1 MAKEWGSLRMKDP
14 YKNTRDPTAIS
25 KPQIFASRVIPLR
38 FALAGFEFIDM
49 LPLITALP
57 QEGADIELILKK
69 RNRMLIEIMKEIHGL
84 DL

>member
-1 MAKEWGSLRMKDP
+1 MSDP
-14 YKNTRDPTAIS
+14 YKSDRAPTAIQ
-25 KPQIFASRVIPLR
+25 KPQIFASRVIPFR

-69 RNRMLIEIMKEIHGL
+69 RNKLLIEIMKEIHGFNL
-84 DL
+84 